1 MQLDNPPQKKKKKII
16 NFDQLFDPLKNF
28 KLVLLFEENR
38 TDYGYGYVYLLCK
51 SYMKERQNR
60 SFMSSLKVHL
70 LLVTLNIHMH

>member
-1 MQLDNPPQKKKKKII
+1 MQLDNPKKKII

-51 SYMKERQNR
+51 SYMAERQNS